1 MGGRTAEAK
10 ATGHIKPY
18 ARWELESEACGWQET
33 YGRYDLARQRYWGQ
47 WQLRGVAR
55 SLAQWAGQLSL
66 ECEWRDRGVQEERQ
80 RRVALEVSWVRQAE
94 AIKQRGLLTAATG
107 GLGLLQAF
115 VRGKH
120 WILQHATAHVSTMAE
135 A

>member
-18 ARWELESEACGWQET
+18 ARWELEREACGWQET

-66 ECEWRDRGVQEERQ
+66 ECEWRDRVVREERQ
-80 RRVALEVSWVRQAE
+80 RWVALGVSQGPEAQATG
-94 AIKQRGLLTAATG
+94 QQGLLTAAIKDP
-107 GLGLLQAF
+107 GLLHLSF
-115 VRGKH
+115 KLV
-120 WILQHATAHVSTMAE
+120 
-135 A
+135 